1 MNQYVT
7 GAMVKKLREER
18 KMTQADLAEKL
29 CISDKTVSKW
39 ETGKGY
45 PDITLIE
52 PLADALGISVIE
64 LMSGDNVMNA
74 NRSFN
79 MRKMK
84 IYVCPICG
92 NVICSTGDTVISCCG
107 IVLPPLEAEK
117 VDIEYKDV
125 EHKDVE
131 HKDTKHEDTEHKDTE
146 HIAKAELVEDE
157 YFVTVNHEMSKS
169 HYISFMIAIR
179 DTGYDLVKLYPEGN
193 AQARFKKNCLR
204 KMLVYCNRDGL
215 FDVTECIPKAK
226 RKAGN

>member
-64 LMSGDNVMNA
+64 LMSGDNVMNT

-79 MRKMK
+79 MRRMK

-92 NVICSTGDTVISCCG
+92 NVICSTGDAVISCCG

-117 VDIEYKDV
+117 VDIEYKDAEHKAA
-125 EHKDVE
+125 EHKDTE
-131 HKDTKHEDTEHKDTE
+131 HKDTKHKDKE

-157 YFVTVNHEMSKS
+157 YFVTINHEMSKS

-179 DTGYDLVKLYPEGN
+179 DIGYDLVKLYPEGN

-204 KMLVYCNRDGL
+204 KLLAYCNRDGL
-215 FDVTECIPKAK
+215 FDVTECIPKTK
-226 RKAGN
+226 RKAGE